1 MALSSVVTRS
11 SKRRR
16 RCSAPLAGSSH
27 SPGTLIVLSNPPVTF
42 AIGRGSNTVGLG
54 GRSWQAEVDDGEHP
68 SLRLSVTSCSDDSQE
83 ALAQLLAA
91 RSHEALQREME
102 AKALG
107 AEIERMMEHSRE
119 VCATV
124 LCGQ

>member
-1 MALSSVVTRS
+1 
-11 SKRRR
+11 
-16 RCSAPLAGSSH
+16 
-27 SPGTLIVLSNPPVTF
+27 VLSNPPVTF
-42 AIGRGSNTVGLG
+42 AIGRGSNPVVGLG

-68 SLRLSVTSCSDDSQE
+68 SLRLSITTCSDDSQE